1 MSAPTDIETMKAFGE
16 PTGEY
21 IIELKDDASMEIVL
35 AKLDPAEAQ
44 KAIHKFTTK
53 THGFAGFSGMYSV
66 GIHTNPL
73 TDHHGK
79 KKVHSIRRPLGF

>member
-1 MSAPTDIETMKAFGE
+1 MSAPTEIETMKAFGE

-21 IIELKDDASMEIVL
+21 IVELKDDASMEIVL

-53 THGFAGFSGMYSV
+53 THGFAGFSGMMYSV
-66 GIHTNPL
+66 
-73 TDHHGK
+73 
-79 KKVHSIRRPLGF
+79 